1 MMRIL
6 IIEDDPAL
14 CEALK
19 VSLEQAGYSVDLC
32 TDGADAPFYLM
43 QKNADLILLDRMLPG
58 IDGLTLLGLLRQNQ
72 IQTPVILATA
82 MDQVGDRIEGLDC
95 GADDYLVKPYDME
108 ELLARIRALTRRSPV
123 LRRTAELTYLDL
135 ALKPEEYTVT
145 CGSTSLTLSKKEAAL
160 FEYFLRNPEKT
171 LPRELLLAHV
181 WGADC
186 MVEDGNLD
194 NYIHFLRKRLKTLGS
209 RAALKTVHGVGYRL
223 EQSLPPS
230 PKTK

>member
-1 MMRIL
+1 MRIL

-19 VSLEQAGYSVDLC
+19 AQLIQAGYSVDLC
-32 TDGADAPFYLM
+32 ASGTDAPFYLM

-58 IDGLTLLGLLRQNQ
+58 IDGLTLLRLIRQNN

-82 MDQVGDRIEGLDC
+82 MDQIDDRIEGLDC
-95 GADDYLVKPYDME
+95 GADDYLVKPYDIK
-108 ELLARIRALTRRSPV
+108 ELLARIRALTRRPQQLTETGV
-123 LRRTAELTYLDL
+123 LSYLDL
-135 ALKPEEYTVT
+135 TLRTEEYTIS
-145 CGSTSLTLSKKEAAL
+145 CGGKTLTLSKKEAAL
-160 FEYFLRNPEKT
+160 FEYFLKNPKKT
-171 LPRELLLAHV
+171 LSRELLLAHV

-209 RAALKTVHGVGYRL
+209 RTALKTVHGVGYRM
-223 EQSLPPS
+223 E
-230 PKTK
+230 